1 MVKKKY
7 KIPEHKKDQL
17 QGFEEFL
24 DGIIDQGDLAYS
36 SKLQDEK
43 IDTFALYNFLEVEKV
58 RVQKLKSMI
67 SRKIP
72 NSIAHNQS
80 SEVID
85 KLVTNNTELK
95 DEIIQ
100 YIKSFDSNFHK
111 QIREIYNDA
120 YKN

>member
-17 QGFEEFL
+17 KGFEEFL
-24 DGIIDQGDLAYS
+24 DDIIDQGDLAYS
-36 SKLQDEK
+36 SKLQGEK
-43 IDTFALYNFLEVEKV
+43 IDTFALYNFLEIEKV
-58 RVQKLKSMI
+58 RVQKLKLML

-72 NSIAHNQS
+72 NTIAHNQS
-80 SEVID
+80 SEVIE
-85 KLVTNNTELK
+85 KLVRNNTELK

-100 YIKSFDSNFHK
+100 HSKSFDSNFFSHLND
-111 QIREIYNDA
+111 IYNDS